1 MKSSGTNN
9 IEVRVFSVG
18 ENTGITGFCCADH
31 AVRFFERQY
40 PLAEGMTYNSY
51 VIDDEKL
58 TVVDTVD
65 ASVEKT
71 WRESLDRFLRG
82 KRSPDY
88 LIVQHLEPDHSAAIG
103 NFMKDFPEC
112 RLVCT
117 AKAAQMLPQFAAG
130 ISPER
135 IVAVREDDTLDTGCR
150 QLTFLMAPMV
160 HWPEVMVTYDP
171 MSSTL
176 FSADAFG
183 TFGTALALQGASGE
197 LSGATLVSDWRG
209 EARRYYANIC
219 GKYGAQVQALL
230 KKVSALDIA
239 RLCPLHGPVINLSEF
254 NPVPLYDRWS
264 TWEPEDNGCVIFVS
278 SLHGGTLA
286 AAYELETM
294 LAAQGV
300 ETRVFDMM
308 GADLAEAVS
317 QAFANKGLV
326 FMSPTYDGAMMPAM
340 RGLLSRLQSKGLRG
354 RVVGVV
360 ENGSWAPV
368 AGRLMTE
375 ELQRMKDMEIVEPKV
390 TVRTRLTDES
400 RQALEALAENLAGR
414 L

>member
-1 MKSSGTNN
+1 
-9 IEVRVFSVG
+9 
-18 ENTGITGFCCADH
+18 
-31 AVRFFERQY
+31 
-40 PLAEGMTYNSY
+40 
-51 VIDDEKL
+51 
-58 TVVDTVD
+58 
-65 ASVEKT
+65 
-71 WRESLDRFLRG
+71 
-82 KRSPDY
+82 
-88 LIVQHLEPDHSAAIG
+88 
-103 NFMKDFPEC
+103 MKDFPEC

-160 HWPEVMVTYDP
+160 HWPEVMVMYDP

-239 RLCPLHGPVINLSEF
+239 RLCPLHGPVIHLSEF

-264 TWEPEDNGCVIFVS
+264 NWEPEDNGCVIFV
-278 SLHGGTLA
+278 A
-286 AAYELETM
+286 ARRHSRRGIRTGDHA
-294 LAAQGV
+294 GRSGSGDPCV
-300 ETRVFDMM
+300 R
-308 GADLAEAVS
+308 
-317 QAFANKGLV
+317 
-326 FMSPTYDGAMMPAM
+326 YDGGRPC
-340 RGLLSRLQSKGLRG
+340 GSCQSGF
-354 RVVGVV
+354 
-360 ENGSWAPV
+360 
-368 AGRLMTE
+368 
-375 ELQRMKDMEIVEPKV
+375 
-390 TVRTRLTDES
+390 
-400 RQALEALAENLAGR
+400 RQQGTCLHVSDV
-414 L
+414 